1 MCCGK
6 SRSTISQP
14 PRTGQGSHAGNIR
27 PSSVIATQTPH
38 SAARQPARSAVAY
51 FQYLGKSAMTV
62 IGPVTKAVYRFN
74 ASGHRVI
81 VDLRDRQSLAAIP
94 QLTEVRSL

>member
-1 MCCGK
+1 
-6 SRSTISQP
+6 
-14 PRTGQGSHAGNIR
+14 
-27 PSSVIATQTPH
+27 
-38 SAARQPARSAVAY
+38 
-51 FQYLGKSAMTV
+51 MTV

-74 ASGHRVI
+74 ASGHRVM